1 VLLPIYDESNLR
13 FGLRRAPII
22 HVIKNNRP
30 RYVVMSEE
38 HYARIVQR
46 PDLWELVDRP
56 ARGNRSKQKI
66 DAQLRAE
73 HDSWGLAR

>member
-1 VLLPIYDESNLR
+1 VLLPIHDESNLC

-56 ARGNRSKQKI
+56 ARGNRSKKEV

-73 HDSWGLAR
+73 RDRWGLAR